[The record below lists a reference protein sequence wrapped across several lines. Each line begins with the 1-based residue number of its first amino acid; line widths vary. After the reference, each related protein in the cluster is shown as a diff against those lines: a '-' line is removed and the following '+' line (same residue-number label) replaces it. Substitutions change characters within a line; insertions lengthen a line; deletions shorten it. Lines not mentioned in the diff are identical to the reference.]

1 MTSLNYENCLMTLNK
16 VKYESFFKNKI
27 QKIHNRV
34 LYDMLE
40 KNKKSFDEFL
50 SRKKYIYIYHKY
62 DKVSSYILN
71 NKDRLKYKVIIHD
84 PLHCG
89 FSKKERDKADRISC
103 WSKNFVIERIK
114 DNHNKLFTAFYPV
127 VRQNVNDVKSD
138 EPYIISVGNKYR
150 DYNILIKAL
159 EGIDIKC
166 IILTNEKSRD
176 YNIRPIINNNPNII
190 VKNASQ
196 PEVIQYIKKAK
207 FGILPLIE
215 NDGSGVIF
223 AQAHGITVA
232 AEFVS
237 CNLPFITSH
246 NMGVNE
252 YLVDNVFGVT
262 YNVNDVDD
270 LKKKILYFL
279 DKNIQSEYKEKII
292 NFYENNPNYFS
303 PEHFV
308 EILEHEFSLS

>member
-1 MTSLNYENCLMTLNK
+1 MTNLHYDNCLMTLNK
-16 VKYESFFKNKI
+16 VKYQTFFKNEI
-27 QKIHNRV
+27 QKMLNTD
-34 LYDMLE
+34 LYNMLE
-40 KNKKSFDEFL
+40 KNKESFDEFL
-50 SRKKYIYIYHKY
+50 SKKKYIYIYHKY
-62 DKVSSYILN
+62 KKVSSYILN
-71 NKDRLKYKVIIHD
+71 NKDRFKYKVIIHD

-89 FSKKERDKADRISC
+89 FSKKERDIADRISC

-114 DNHNKLFTAFYPV
+114 DNHNKLFTAFYPI
-127 VRQNVNDVKSD
+127 VRENVNNVKSD
-138 EPYIISVGNKYR
+138 EPYIISVGNLFR

-166 IILTNEKSRD
+166 IILTDGKF
-176 YNIRPIINNNPNII
+176 RPIINNNPNITI
-190 VKNASQ
+190 KNVSQ
-196 PEVIQYIKKAK
+196 PEVIKYIKKAT

-215 NDGSGVIF
+215 NTGRGSLSS
-223 AQAHGITVA
+223 QAHGITVA

-237 CNLPFITSH
+237 CNLPFIASH
-246 NMGVNE
+246 NMGVDE

-279 DKNIQSEYKEKII
+279 DENIQSEYKEKIM
-292 NFYENNPNYFS
+292 NFYEREPNYFS